1 MLHVP
6 HGAPFDER
14 GGRLR
19 GVLDLAAGRYPSFLF
34 GLPVGNIVPIF
45 HFHQTTV
52 DELEPA
58 LAYLKDNGYR
68 TIVADDVAAFMRTGQ
83 HPGPKTVMLTFD
95 DAWSS
100 LWLVAGPL
108 LERYGMRAV
117 TYAIPTRIREAA
129 AVRPTLKDGPV
140 DPVASD
146 ASAEPFVTWPE
157 LRALSDSGVMDVQS
171 HTWSH
176 SMIFC
181 EPQPVGVVDPSY
193 ANEDFLNRPR
203 IWTDAGPVFMDISRM
218 GYPLFPRRSRMSS
231 ALEFIPDGDACK
243 RLEQFVA
250 AQGGPA
256 FFSRSDWQA
265 TLAPQL
271 TSIPGRTETEAERDA
286 SIEAELVRARDV
298 LEARIGRPVRH
309 LCLPWGVTSP
319 STYAALKR
327 LGFSSAVANR
337 MPGRMAA
344 GAGDDP
350 FYIKRL
356 HSRHLYALPGRG
368 RKIFVTLT

>member
-6 HGAPFDER
+6 QGAPFDER

-34 GLPVGNIVPIF
+34 GLPVGTIVPIF

-68 TIVADDVAAFMRTGQ
+68 TIIADDVAAFMRTGV
-83 HPGPKTVMLTFD
+83 HPGPRTVMLTFD

-108 LERYGMRAV
+108 LHRYGMRAV
-117 TYAIPTRIREAA
+117 TYAIPTRIADAA
-129 AVRPTLKDGPV
+129 ATRPTLADGPV
-140 DPVASD
+140 DAVAADGS
-146 ASAEPFVTWPE
+146 SEPFVTWPE
-157 LRALSDSGVMDVQS
+157 LRALSTSGVLDVQS

-181 EPQPVGVVDPSY
+181 EPRPVGVVDPSY
-193 ANEDFLNRPR
+193 AAEDFLNRPR
-203 IWTDAGPVFMDISRM
+203 IWTDAGPVFMDISRL
-218 GYPLFPRRSRMSS
+218 GYPLFPRRSRMS
-231 ALEFIPDGDACK
+231 AAREFIPDAGACVA
-243 RLEQFVA
+243 LESFVA
-250 AQGGPA
+250 ERGGRE
-256 FFSRSDWQA
+256 FFDRPSWRSD
-265 TLAPQL
+265 LAPHL
-271 TSIPGRTETEAERDA
+271 ASIPGRTETERERDEA
-286 SIEAELVRARDV
+286 IEDELVRARDV
-298 LEARIGRPVRH
+298 LESRIGRPVRH
-309 LCLPWGVTSP
+309 LCLPWGVTSA
-319 STYAALKR
+319 STYDALKR

-337 MPGRMAA
+337 LPGRMAA
-344 GAGDDP
+344 SGGDDP

-356 HSRHLYALPGRG
+356 HSRHIYALPGRG
-368 RKIFVTLT
+368 RKIFVTLR